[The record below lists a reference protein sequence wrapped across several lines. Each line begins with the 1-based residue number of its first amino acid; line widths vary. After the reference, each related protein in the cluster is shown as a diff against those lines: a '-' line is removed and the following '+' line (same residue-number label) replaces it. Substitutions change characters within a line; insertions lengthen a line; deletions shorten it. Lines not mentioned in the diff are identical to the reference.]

1 MTIHHESKFQNRS
14 LSQEFKLYW

>member
-1 MTIHHESKFQNRS
+1 MTIHHESKFRNRS